1 MIDSAINFQYVQEV
15 CIMINQYKNITQE
28 KVVKERTPLSSK
40 VNLTKKQLNKIGL
53 DSLHAYATTSPED
66 HLGKFLDL

>member
-1 MIDSAINFQYVQEV
+1 MIDSNINFQYVQEV
-15 CIMINQYKNITQE
+15 CIMSNQYKNTSE
-28 KVVKERTPLSSK
+28 VKVQKKRIPLSSK

-53 DSLHAYATTSPED
+53 DSLNAYVTTSPEE